1 MVNSRGDSPVNSPY
15 SVADAGLPDEG
26 QVPATGDWTY
36 GVKRVG
42 RTNRDR
48 SIQPLQAAGIA
59 FVLAALSPLTSVADP
74 WFAERKREPTASF
87 ARSIEQARKAR
98 ISVRGSYQPD
108 EDNPR
113 SGRVTL
119 SHADASFTGTLNI
132 EETESVDRQSVG
144 PLDSQL
150 EKRPTLEVECASLPA
165 PAPDCWEI
173 LGNTAQPVDDRIASL
188 NACIAESP
196 LRVAA
201 FIVSELKK
209 PSISGMWRN
218 HLVLAAESM
227 QFLSQGMREEL
238 ADRLLAIAREL
249 RNSRQTFDAS
259 TVWSALRT
267 YASLIPRNEVVSLLE
282 FLNGQGTVDTRLV
295 ALQCVARM
303 FEPALPEPGQV
314 SSVLADCVYIF
325 AEKMTDPLV
334 ITPGEVAAIALN
346 AICALAAIRDPR
358 LPDTLARVVKLK
370 KPWFA
375 RQVRQRLHLLAVGW
389 QPCGTGAQQAIDAIH
404 QQTESLASTEIAP
417 LA

>member
-1 MVNSRGDSPVNSPY
+1 M
-15 SVADAGLPDEG
+15 A
-26 QVPATGDWTY
+26 
-36 GVKRVG
+36 
-42 RTNRDR
+42 
-48 SIQPLQAAGIA
+48 
-59 FVLAALSPLTSVADP
+59 
-74 WFAERKREPTASF
+74 KREAYNTDADKLR
-87 ARSIEQARKAR
+87 AVLEKVAR
-98 ISVRGSYQPD
+98 IRVMGGSYQT
-108 EDNPR
+108 EENNPE
-113 SGRVTL
+113 SGKVLLLDPYGSLTADL
-119 SHADASFTGTLNI
+119 SNI
-132 EETESVDRQSVG
+132 KRMESVDEQSVG

-150 EKRPTLEVECASLPA
+150 EERLSSEAASASWPA

-173 LGNTAQPVDDRIASL
+173 LGSTAHPIDDRIASL

-209 PSISGMWRN
+209 PSISGIMWRN

-227 QFLSQGMREEL
+227 QFVTQGMREEL

-249 RNSRQTFDAS
+249 RHSRQAFDAS

-267 YASLIPRNEVVSLLE
+267 YASLIPRDRVVSLLE

-303 FEPALPEPGQV
+303 FEPAPPEPGHAP
-314 SSVLADCVYIF
+314 SVLADCVYIF

-370 KPWFA
+370 KPWFE

-389 QPCGTGAQQAIDAIH
+389 QTCGAGAQQAIDAIH